1 MKTNIRKWSL
11 LLLSLV
17 VISMISCK
25 RNDGY
30 NDPISKDKT
39 KPAVV
44 TNVKVNNYNGGAYIT
59 YDLPNSANVL
69 YVVAKYQIRDGV
81 SRETKSSYFSD
92 TLNVVGF
99 AKAQEYTVSLY
110 TVSLAE
116 VMSDPVTVKV
126 NPLTPVYSLVSSAAA
141 ITADFGGINV
151 KAQNPLKK
159 EVGVIVTAFDPAT
172 GRMEVQDQHY
182 TDKDTIDYSLRGY
195 SATARDFGVYI
206 TDKYGNISDTLKKSL
221 TPLFEELLPKNL
233 FSEYRLPLDTKLYTG
248 QDWPVN
254 HLWDGITDNSV
265 SGWHT
270 NSGNVPPFTCTFN
283 VGAMYKLSRFVIW
296 ERQNEFAYGFS
307 NPKTFAI
314 WGSSKAQ
321 PQDIQLPVTAP
332 VGTVLGDW
340 VNLGNFRYP
349 DPPSGLPAGAIN
361 AADRAFVA
369 AGVGFNF
376 PLSDPAIHF
385 LRVAVATTWSG
396 GDTAH
401 IMELSFYGQPQ

>member
-1 MKTNIRKWSL
+1 MKTNIKNKL
-11 LLLSLV
+11 LLFLS
-17 VISMISCK
+17 IAIFSIISCK

-30 NDPISKDKT
+30 NTPISKDKS
-39 KPAVV
+39 KPAMV
-44 TNVKVNNYNGGAYIT
+44 TNVKVANYNGGAYIT
-59 YDLPNSANVL
+59 YDLPNSENVL
-69 YVVAKYQIRDGV
+69 YILAKYQTKDGV

-99 AKAQEYTVSLY
+99 AKSQEYTVSLY

-126 NPLTPVYSLVSSAAA
+126 NPLTPVYTLVSSQTTIAP
-141 ITADFGGINV
+141 DFGGVNI
-151 KAQNPLKK
+151 KALNPLKK
-159 EVGVIVTAFDPAT
+159 EIGIIVTAFDKAT

-182 TDKDTIDYSLRGY
+182 TNKDTIDYSLRGY
-195 SATARDFGVYI
+195 AATARDFGVYV
-206 TDKYGNISDTLKKSL
+206 TDKYGNISDTLKQNL
-221 TPLFEELLPKNL
+221 TPYFEELLPKNL

-254 HLWDGITDNSV
+254 HLWDGITDNSI

-270 NSGNVPPFTCTFN
+270 NSGNPPPFTCTFN
-283 VGAMYKLSRFVIW
+283 VGATYKLSRFVIW

-314 WGSSKAQ
+314 WGSNKAQ
-321 PQDIQLPVTAP
+321 PQDIQLPLTAP
-332 VGTVLGDW
+332 EGTVVGDW
-340 VNLGNFRYP
+340 INMGNFVYP
-349 DPPSGLPAGAIN
+349 NPPSGLPPGAIN

-376 PLSDPAIHF
+376 SISDPAIHF

-396 GDTAH
+396 GDSAH

>member
-1 MKTNIRKWSL
+1 MKTNIKNKL
-11 LLLSLV
+11 LLFLS
-17 VISMISCK
+17 IAIFSIISCK

-30 NDPISKDKT
+30 NTPISKDKS
-39 KPAVV
+39 KPAIV
-44 TNVKVNNYNGGAYIT
+44 TNVKVDNYNGGAYIT
-59 YDLPNSANVL
+59 YDLPNSENVL
-69 YVVAKYQIRDGV
+69 YVVAKYQVRDGV

-99 AKAQEYTVSLY
+99 AKSQEYTVTLY
-110 TVSLAE
+110 TVSLSE

-126 NPLTPVYSLVSSAAA
+126 NPLTPVYTLVSSAAT
-141 ITADFGGINV
+141 ITPDFGGVNV
-151 KAQNPLKK
+151 KALNPLKK
-159 EVGVIVTAFDPAT
+159 EIGIIVTAFDQAT

-182 TDKDTIDYSLRGY
+182 TKEGTIDYSLRGY
-195 SATARDFGVYI
+195 SATARDFGVYV
-206 TDKYGNISDTLKKSL
+206 TDKYGNISDTLKKNL
-221 TPLFEELLPKNL
+221 TPYFEELLPKNL

-270 NSGNVPPFTCTFN
+270 NSGNPPPFTCTFN
-283 VGAMYKLSRFVIW
+283 VGATYKLSRFVIW

-314 WGSSKAQ
+314 WGSNKAQ
-321 PQDIQLPVTAP
+321 PQDIQLPLTAP
-332 VGTVLGDW
+332 EGTVVGDW
-340 VNLGNFRYP
+340 INMGNFVFP
-349 DPPSGLPAGAIN
+349 NPPSGLPPGAIN

-376 PLSDPAIHF
+376 PISDPAIHF

-396 GDTAH
+396 GDSAH

>member
-1 MKTNIRKWSL
+1 MKTNTKKWLL
-11 LLLSLV
+11 LLLSV
-17 VISMISCK
+17 TIFSIISCK

-30 NDPISKDKT
+30 NTPISKDKS
-39 KPAVV
+39 KPAMV
-44 TNVKVNNYNGGAYIT
+44 TNVKVDNYNGGAYIT
-59 YDLPNSANVL
+59 YDLPNSENIL
-69 YVVAKYQIRDGV
+69 YILAKYQTKDGS
-81 SRETKSSYFSD
+81 SRETKSSYYSD

-99 AKAQEYTVSLY
+99 AKAQEYTVTLY
-110 TVSLAE
+110 TVSLSE

-126 NPLTPVYSLVSSAAA
+126 NPLTPVYTLVSSQTTIAP
-141 ITADFGGINV
+141 DFGGVNI
-151 KAQNPLKK
+151 KALNPLKK
-159 EVGVIVTAFDPAT
+159 EIGIIVTAFDRAT

-182 TDKDTIDYSLRGY
+182 TKDANIDYSLRGY
-195 SATARDFGVYI
+195 STTARDFGVYV
-206 TDKYGNISDTLKKSL
+206 TDKYGNISDTLKKNL
-221 TPLFEELLPKNL
+221 TPYFEELLPKNL
-233 FSEYRLPLDTKLYTG
+233 FSEYKLPLDTKLYTG

-270 NSGNVPPFTCTFN
+270 NSGNAPPFTCTFN
-283 VGAMYKLSRFVIW
+283 VGATYKLSRFVIW

-314 WGSSKAQ
+314 WGSNKAQ
-321 PQDIQLPVTAP
+321 PQDIQLPLTAP
-332 VGTVLGDW
+332 EGTVVGDW
-340 VNLGNFRYP
+340 INMGNFVFP
-349 DPPSGLPAGAIN
+349 NPPSGLPAGAIN

-376 PLSDPAIHF
+376 PISDPAIHF

-396 GDTAH
+396 GDSAH